1 MSAGSHPTGE
11 IHPRSL
17 ALLAREGI
25 PTAGCRSKSWEHLPA
40 TPDIVVT
47 VCASAAGETCPL
59 YLGSAL
65 RTHWGVDD
73 PAHVRGT
80 EAEIEAAFTNAYR
93 ILRARIMLQ
102 TDLRRAGI
110 DPWAWVINNSIA
122 AAAPSSALLR
132 QRAGAELPEIDAVAT
147 RHARR
152 YAVVPMLST
161 EPVGV
166 DRLLELAAG
175 RRPVTHGD

>member
-17 ALLAREGI
+17 ALLAREG
-25 PTAGCRSKSWEHLPA
+25 
-40 TPDIVVT
+40 
-47 VCASAAGETCPL
+47 
-59 YLGSAL
+59 
-65 RTHWGVDD
+65 
-73 PAHVRGT
+73 
-80 EAEIEAAFTNAYR
+80 
-93 ILRARIMLQ
+93 
-102 TDLRRAGI
+102 
-110 DPWAWVINNSIA
+110 INNSIA